1 MGTKNT
7 NMSNLDLRIAIWM
20 ARKPSEKKDY
30 MLLYLIE
37 RKQIFNLDYEGL

>member
-1 MGTKNT
+1 MN
-7 NMSNLDLRIAIWM
+7 NLDLRIAIWL
-20 ARKPSEKKDY
+20 AKPQSLRKDC